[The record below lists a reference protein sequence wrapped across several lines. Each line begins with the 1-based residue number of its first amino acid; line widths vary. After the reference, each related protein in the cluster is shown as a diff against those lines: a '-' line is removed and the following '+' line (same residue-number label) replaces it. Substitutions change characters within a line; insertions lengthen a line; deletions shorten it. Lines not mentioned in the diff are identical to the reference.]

1 MAGVPVA
8 NMPAA
13 DVDIDE
19 GLVRRLLADQHPD
32 LAGLP
37 LRPLASGW
45 DNVLFRLGDE
55 LTVRLPRRTVAA
67 ELVENE
73 QRWLPELA
81 SQLPVAV
88 PAPVRVGRAALGY
101 PWSWSV
107 CPWLSGE
114 VAATAP
120 FDADEVALALGRFL
134 GALHRPAPPEAPTN
148 EFRGVP
154 LAARDERT
162 RATVD
167 AVGSLVDGAAALALW
182 ERCVTAPVWSGPPM
196 WVHGDLHP
204 LNVLVHQR
212 RLAAVIDFGD
222 INGGDPAT
230 DLAIGWTLFDPPARH
245 VFRAAAAYVD
255 DDTWLRARG
264 WALALGLAYL
274 AGSADN
280 PPLHAIGLRAVTA
293 ALADH

>member
-1 MAGVPVA
+1 MTVA
-8 NMPAA
+8 NTPEAE
-13 DVDIDE
+13 VRIDE
-19 GLVRRLLADQHPD
+19 GLARRLLADQHPD

-55 LTVRLPRRTVAA
+55 LTVRLPRRVVAA
-67 ELVENE
+67 ALVEHE

-81 SQLPVAV
+81 RHLPVAV
-88 PAPVRVGRAALGY
+88 PAPVRVGRAARGY

-107 CPWLSGE
+107 CPWLMGE

-120 FDADEVALALGRFL
+120 FDADEVAVALGRFL
-134 GALHRPAPPEAPTN
+134 GALNRPAPADAPTN

-154 LAARDERT
+154 LATRDERT
-162 RATVD
+162 RATVG
-167 AVGSLVDGAAALALW
+167 AVGSLVDGAAVLDLW
-182 ERCVTAPVWSGPPM
+182 ERCLAAPVWSGRPV

-204 LNVLVHQR
+204 LNVLVHER

-222 INGGDPAT
+222 LTAGDPAT
-230 DLAIGWTLFDPPARH
+230 DLAIGWTLFDPPARAR
-245 VFRAAAAYVD
+245 FRAAAEYVD
-255 DDTWLRARG
+255 DDTWMRARG

-280 PPLHAIGLRAVTA
+280 PPLHAIGVRSVTA
-293 ALADH
+293 ALADR